1 MKIPKGYQVQDAT
14 SKDYVLKLNNNMYG
28 QKQAGRVWNQFLT
41 GKLVKVGFQQS
52 KYDQCVFYR
61 KNVIYILYTDD
72 SIITEPSISE
82 IDEAIKAIKSTKLE
96 ITEEGDV
103 QDFLGVNIT
112 RNDDGSI
119 KFHQPLLI
127 DSILKDLKK
136 NS

>member
-1 MKIPKGYQVQDAT
+1 MSGIN
-14 SKDYVLKLNNNMYG
+14 SS
-28 QKQAGRVWNQFLT
+28 RE
-41 GKLVKVGFQQS
+41 KLVKVGFQQS